1 MTDDKLTIKI
11 NIADRYYPL
20 KINRVD
26 EHRVRKAATLV
37 NNAVTKYRKAY
48 DSKDVQDFLAMVA
61 VHFATNML
69 ETKEK
74 VEIENFSDDLNVIKD
89 KLSAILT
96 QE

>member
-37 NNAVTKYRKAY
+37 NNAVTKYRQAY

-74 VEIENFSDDLNVIKD
+74 VEIENFFDDLNVIND

>member
-1 MTDDKLTIKI
+1 MTDDKLAIKI

-26 EHRVRKAATLV
+26 EHRVRKAASLV
-37 NNAVTKYRKAY
+37 NNAVTKYRAAY

-61 VHFATNML
+61 VHFATTML

-74 VEIENFSDDLNVIKD
+74 LEIGNFSDDLNVIND

>member
-1 MTDDKLTIKI
+1 MIDDKLTIKI

-20 KINRVD
+20 KINRVE

-37 NNAVTKYRKAY
+37 NNAVTKYRQAY
-48 DSKDVQDFLAMVA
+48 DTKDVQDFLAMVA

-74 VEIENFSDDLNVIKD
+74 VEIENFLGDLNVIND

>member
-37 NNAVTKYRKAY
+37 NNAVTKYRTAY

-74 VEIENFSDDLNVIKD
+74 VEIENFSEDLNVIKD

>member
-20 KINRVD
+20 RINRVD

-37 NNAVTKYRKAY
+37 NNAVTKYRTAY

-74 VEIENFSDDLNVIKD
+74 VEIENFSEDLNVIKD

>member
-1 MTDDKLTIKI
+1 MTDEKLTIKI

-20 KINRVD
+20 KINRID
-26 EHRVRKAATLV
+26 EHRVRKAASLV
-37 NNAVTKYRKAY
+37 NNAVTKYRQAY

-61 VHFATNML
+61 VHFATSML

-96 QE
+96 E

>member
-1 MTDDKLTIKI
+1 MTDEKLTIKI

-26 EHRVRKAATLV
+26 EHRVRKAASLV
-37 NNAVTKYRKAY
+37 NNAVTKYRQAY

>member
-26 EHRVRKAATLV
+26 EHRVRKAANLV
-37 NNAVTKYRKAY
+37 NNAVTKYRQAY